1 MAGLPTN
8 TFATYEA
15 IGNREDLS
23 DVIYRIDPTET
34 PFMSSIARETATAV
48 NHEWQ
53 TQALAAPNGGNAQLE
68 GDDIVA
74 DAATPTVR
82 LGNICQ
88 ISRKSAQVTGTQQ
101 SVVSAGRNN
110 ELDYQVMLKGK
121 ELKRDMETVLV
132 GTNQA
137 KAAGNDSTAR
147 KTASVLSW
155 IKSNTNKA
163 TAGSPADPSAAD
175 GTGTRTDGTQLAFT
189 EARLKD
195 VLSKCWTAGGNPDVI
210 MTGAF
215 NKQTFSTFTGRATP
229 MEDTKS
235 KKIVAAVDAYESD
248 FGRLKVVANRFQRAR
263 DVLVLE
269 MDKWAMAPL
278 KGRNMLSIPLART
291 GDSERRAVVTEYA
304 LVARNEKASG
314 GVFDCT
320 TA

>member
-15 IGNREDLS
+15 VGNREDLS

-34 PFMSSIARETATAV
+34 PFMSGIARETATAV

-53 TQALAAPNGGNAQLE
+53 TQALAAPNGSNAQLE

-137 KAAGNDSTAR
+137 KAAGDDSTAR
-147 KTASVLSW
+147 KTASILSW
-155 IKSNTNKA
+155 IKSNTVK
-163 TAGSPADPSAAD
+163 GGGSAAD
-175 GTGTRTDGTQLAFT
+175 PVAANGTGTRTDGTQVAFT

-291 GDSERRAVVTEYA
+291 GDSERRAVVAEYA

-320 TA
+320 VA

>member
-34 PFMSSIARETATAV
+34 PFMSGIARETATAV

-137 KAAGNDSTAR
+137 KAAGDDSTAR
-147 KTASVLSW
+147 KTASILSW
-155 IKSNTNKA
+155 IKSNTVKGGGVA
-163 TAGSPADPSAAD
+163 ADPSAAN
-175 GTGTRTDGTQLAFT
+175 GTGTRTDGTQVAFT

-195 VLSKCWTAGGNPDVI
+195 VLSKCWTAGGNPGTI
-210 MTGAF
+210 MVGAF
-215 NKQTFSTFTGRATP
+215 NKQVFSTFTGRATP
-229 MEDTKS
+229 TEDAKS